1 MRQVFATVLVE
12 PNVLL
17 REGLIRILNTGPFR
31 ILSSAA
37 SVEDSI
43 LSRLSQARSLLL
55 VIGVADDPDDTAK
68 QIALFKEKHGSG
80 RVAVLADCYQLT
92 DVASA
97 FRAGANAYF
106 TKVTTCDALIKS
118 LELVMLGAT
127 IVPSEILSL
136 IIANKYDANDLK
148 VEVEKLAEVV
158 SNDAHP
164 LSVQETRIMSNLVE
178 GYSNKLIARK
188 LNITEATVKVH
199 VKAILRKVR
208 VQNRTQAVVWAMN
221 LGSFVSMN
229 EGHRPLLEGNGKL
242 GLAKAALDEASS
254 RARQA
259 ASLSPPMFLTGR

>member
-17 REGLIRILNTGPFR
+17 REGLIRILKTGPFR

-37 SVEDSI
+37 SVEASI
-43 LSRLSQARSLLL
+43 PSRLSQTRSMLL

-68 QIALFKEKHGSG
+68 QIARFKEKHGSG
-80 RVAVLADCYQLT
+80 RVAVLADHYQSS
-92 DVASA
+92 DVVSA

-118 LELVMLGAT
+118 LELVMLGET

-136 IIANKYDANDLK
+136 IIADKYEANDLK
-148 VEVEKLAEVV
+148 VETDAQEQAKVV
-158 SNDAHP
+158 SNDARP
-164 LSVQETRIMSNLVE
+164 LSVQETRIMSYLIAGN
-178 GYSNKLIARK
+178 SNKLIARK
-188 LNITEATVKVH
+188 INITEATVKVH

-221 LGSFVSMN
+221 NGSFVSMN
-229 EGHRPLLEGNGKL
+229 ERHRPLLNGNGKL
-242 GLAKAALDEASS
+242 ELARTAPDEASS
-254 RARQA
+254 RA
-259 ASLSPPMFLTGR
+259 ASLSPPI